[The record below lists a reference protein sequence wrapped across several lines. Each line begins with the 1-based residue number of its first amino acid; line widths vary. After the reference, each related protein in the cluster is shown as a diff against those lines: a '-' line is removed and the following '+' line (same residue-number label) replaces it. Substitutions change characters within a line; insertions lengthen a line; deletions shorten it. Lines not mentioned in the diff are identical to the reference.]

1 MSIMSLPRGLG
12 TISSGRGSSR
22 SILPDGSHSCED
34 VFGGENM
41 PWGSTGLSALLS

>member
-34 VFGGENM
+34 VFGRET
-41 PWGSTGLSALLS
+41 GSPGLSALLG